1 VALCL
6 DLTLRQE
13 GKISLDDV
21 MRDLWQS
28 SKGGPISEQDIAH
41 SLNKLSGRSFQ
52 AQLKT
57 WVHSTEELPCLD
69 LLKQQGVKVVE
80 QESSLALSLG
90 LKAKENPNIVIT
102 QVLFGSAASK
112 AGFSPQDEWYGV
124 SLKNGKQKSQW
135 RLQKIDDLEL
145 YASPNKTV
153 QALVARDKRLIELE
167 LSIPARQSVAKLST
181 NNLTQVQQW
190 LLDL

>member
-1 VALCL
+1 
-6 DLTLRQE
+6 
-13 GKISLDDV
+13 
-21 MRDLWQS
+21 M
-28 SKGGPISEQDIAH
+28 
-41 SLNKLSGRSFQ
+41 
-52 AQLKT
+52 
-57 WVHSTEELPCLD
+57 
-69 LLKQQGVKVVE
+69 VE

-124 SLKNGKQKSQW
+124 SLKNGRQKSQW